1 MLLLAV
7 VNALAATV
15 FGALY
20 VAAGT
25 RAIGQPAFVAGVIVF
40 FVGLTALWSQ
50 VERSRPG
57 RRDALSRGVR
67 IALAFALAAAAFPAL
82 VLMPLFGLRSELP
95 PEAGLDHLLPGAMV
109 AALAALTLTAG
120 VNLAGIA
127 YALAVASAGRMRR
140 RRRD

>member
-1 MLLLAV
+1 MLALAA
-7 VNALAATV
+7 VNVLAATV

-25 RAIGQPAFVAGVIVF
+25 RTIGQAGFVAGTVVF
-40 FVGLTALWSQ
+40 FVGLVALWSR

-57 RRDALSRGVR
+57 RRDVVSRGVR
-67 IALAFALAAAAFPAL
+67 VVLAFALTAAAFPAL
-82 VLMPLFGLRSELP
+82 VLMPLFGLRRELP

-120 VNLAGIA
+120 VNLAGVV
-127 YALAVASAGRMRR
+127 YALTVSAAQRMRR
-140 RRRD
+140 RRRS